1 MVKSHWWPGLASFT
15 FYLFF
20 FSFQVKCKQSWNA
33 PGRGK
38 KKKKKKLWVISG
50 ENSLRTAGCF
60 HSLPFS
66 YKGESKDLAD
76 FSKTFLLQGN
86 NLYSSLRFDGTFL
99 RFNALLAKTFL
110 FFTEVKARLCLL
122 EAQYHQTTY
131 WLPCYGVSAFT
142 GCIEHDG
149 CFSGPRHCSVNHVC
163 TASAA
168 GRSSQCPNWHEG
180 TEML

>member
-1 MVKSHWWPGLASFT
+1 MQAKLECTRKGEE
-15 FYLFF
+15 
-20 FSFQVKCKQSWNA
+20 
-33 PGRGK
+33 K
-38 KKKKKKLWVISG
+38 KKSFGLFLVKTAS
-50 ENSLRTAGCF
+50 EPAGCF

-99 RFNALLAKTFL
+99 RSNALLAKTFL

-131 WLPCYGVSAFT
+131 
-142 GCIEHDG
+142 
-149 CFSGPRHCSVNHVC
+149 
-163 TASAA
+163 
-168 GRSSQCPNWHEG
+168 
-180 TEML
+180 

>member
-1 MVKSHWWPGLASFT
+1 MQAKLECTRKGE
-15 FYLFF
+15 
-20 FSFQVKCKQSWNA
+20 
-33 PGRGK
+33 K
-38 KKKKKKLWVISG
+38 KKSFGLFLVK
-50 ENSLRTAGCF
+50 TASEPTGCF

-86 NLYSSLRFDGTFL
+86 NLYSGLRFDGTFL
-99 RFNALLAKTFL
+99 RSNALLSKTFL

-122 EAQYHQTTY
+122 EAQYRQTTY

-149 CFSGPRHCSVNHVC
+149 CFSGPRHLSVNRVC